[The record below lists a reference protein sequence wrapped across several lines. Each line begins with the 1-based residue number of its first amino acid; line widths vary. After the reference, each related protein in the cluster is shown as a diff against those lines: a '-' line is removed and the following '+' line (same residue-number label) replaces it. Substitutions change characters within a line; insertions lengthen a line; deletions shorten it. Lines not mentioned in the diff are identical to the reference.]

1 MELKLQKQPVAVCEL
16 LLDTVAEYPI
26 ECDLLLPDYCPD
38 IVRVLCCRVQASC
51 SDCSAAFCS
60 ALACAMRLMLAML
73 LFCCRLI
80 SLVKARRTRACASRS
95 AEACAPRLRK
105 MSSTR
110 EALL

>member
-51 SDCSAAFCS
+51 SDCSA
-60 ALACAMRLMLAML
+60 
-73 LFCCRLI
+73 
-80 SLVKARRTRACASRS
+80 
-95 AEACAPRLRK
+95 
-105 MSSTR
+105 
-110 EALL
+110 